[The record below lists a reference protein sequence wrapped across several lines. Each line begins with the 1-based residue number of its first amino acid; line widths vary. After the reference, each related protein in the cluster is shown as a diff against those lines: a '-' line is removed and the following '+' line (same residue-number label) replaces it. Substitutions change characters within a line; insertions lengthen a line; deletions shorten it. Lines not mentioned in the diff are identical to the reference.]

1 MMKFSIVGFGFMG
14 EMHAQIYQALLDVE
28 IATLVAIEI
37 EGTKHKLLSIAVEI
51 PVSATHSAF
60 LVIEDAALICA
71 LNLFAVARTDFTNRK
86 KQPTYSTQGLN
97 TRCTQSTRE
106 SHVFVK
112 EVKVTC

>member
-1 MMKFSIVGFGFMG
+1 MG
-14 EMHAQIYQALLDVE
+14 DMHAQIYQALLDVE

-60 LVIEDAALICA
+60 LVIEDADLICE

-86 KQPTYSTQGLN
+86 NSRLIQL
-97 TRCTQSTRE
+97 
-106 SHVFVK
+106 
-112 EVKVTC
+112 KVLIRGAPNRPEKVMSLSKK